1 MDERFLEY
9 YNKELKHVRN
19 TAGEFAKA
27 YPKIAG
33 RLGLETMEV
42 SDPYVERLIESFA
55 FMAARVQ
62 LKMDSR
68 FPEFTQHLLQIIYPQ
83 FQAQKPSV
91 LIAQMTPDSTESGLA
106 DGYVVPRHATMKS
119 RIGPKEKTA
128 CQFRTAQELTLWP
141 VELTQAVYFSSDSQ
155 IASDNWKGGL
165 DDTRAGLK
173 LSLKA
178 TAGLAFNEIKLDE
191 LTFYINGPDELPI
204 TIYEQIFSQASG
216 FLVRAKGD
224 KSKAPLYRKTE
235 NIKPVGFDD
244 DQALLPVPNRQ
255 FRGYRLLQEYFLF
268 PHRYLFFALAGL
280 QEFLSQCSSTEIEIL
295 VLFDKAKTSLAK
307 LVDKD
312 NFLLHCTPAINLI
325 ERKADRIT
333 IKPTEHEYEVVVDRT
348 QPMNYEVYSVQS
360 VQGYTASNEEEVDF
374 LPCYGKYDH
383 AGDNQNGAFFVTR
396 QTPRLLS
403 MNQKKNGPRT
413 SYLGSNTY
421 VSLVD
426 SSATPVQSAIKQI
439 GLTVLC
445 TNRDLPLQIPIGRG
459 GTDFTLDIGAPVEE
473 IRCVRGPTKPKPALP
488 MGESNWRLISLLS
501 LNMESLVAGE
511 EKSAV
516 ALRELCRLLSDDIDP
531 GIERQIEAIKTLDVR
546 PVVRQFPTRGYI
558 TFGRGVQIDLHCD
571 ENGFQGLGVFLFG
584 CVLERFLSRY
594 VSINTFTELVLST
607 QQRNEIHRWAARVG
621 NSHLL

>member
-1 MDERFLEY
+1 MDKRFLEY

-55 FMAARVQ
+55 FLAARVQ

-68 FPEFTQHLLQIIYPQ
+68 FPEFTQHLLQIVYPQ

-91 LIAQMTPDSTESGLA
+91 LIAQMTPDPTESGLS
-106 DGYVVPRHATMKS
+106 DGYIVPRNATMKS

-128 CQFRTAQELTLWP
+128 CQFRTAQDVTLWP
-141 VELTQAVYFSSDSQ
+141 VELTEAVYFASDSQ
-155 IASDNWKGGL
+155 IASDNWRGGL
-165 DDTRAGLK
+165 DETRGGLK

-178 TAGLAFNEIKLDE
+178 TAGLAFNEIKLDD
-191 LTFYINGPDELPI
+191 LVFYINGPDELPI
-204 TIYEQIFSQASG
+204 TIYEQIFSHATG
-216 FLVRAKGD
+216 FLIRAKGD
-224 KSKAPLYRKTE
+224 KSKAPVFHDVK
-235 NIKPVGFDD
+235 NIRPVGFDD
-244 DQALLPVPNRQ
+244 DQALLPVPDRQ

-268 PHRYLFFALAGL
+268 PHRYLFFSLSGL
-280 QEFLSQCSSTEIEIL
+280 QQFLSCCQSTEIEIL
-295 VLFDKAKTSLAK
+295 ILFDKNKTQLAK
-307 LVDKD
+307 LVDKE

-325 ERKADRIT
+325 ERKVDRIS
-333 IKPTEHEYEVVVDRT
+333 IKPTDHEYEVVVDRT

-360 VQGYTASNEEEVDF
+360 VQGYTAANEQEIDF

-383 AGDNQNGAFFVTR
+383 PSDNQQGAFFSTR

-403 MNQKKNGPRT
+403 MNQKKKGART

-421 VSLVD
+421 ISLVD
-426 SSATPVQSAIKQI
+426 SNAAPLSSSIKQI

-445 TNRDLPLQIPIGRG
+445 TNRDLPLQIPLGRG
-459 GTDFTLDIGAPVEE
+459 GTDFTLDLGAPVEE

-516 ALRELCRLLSDDIDP
+516 ALRELCRLLSDDVDP
-531 GIERQIEAIKTLDVR
+531 GIERQIEALKTLEVK
-546 PVVRQFPTRGYI
+546 PVVRQLPTKGHI
-558 TFGRGVQIDLHCD
+558 TFGRGVEINLHCD

-584 CVLERFLSRY
+584 TVLERFLSRY
-594 VSINTFTELVLST
+594 VSINTFTELVLNS
-607 QQRNEIHRWAARVG
+607 QQRNEIHRWPARVG